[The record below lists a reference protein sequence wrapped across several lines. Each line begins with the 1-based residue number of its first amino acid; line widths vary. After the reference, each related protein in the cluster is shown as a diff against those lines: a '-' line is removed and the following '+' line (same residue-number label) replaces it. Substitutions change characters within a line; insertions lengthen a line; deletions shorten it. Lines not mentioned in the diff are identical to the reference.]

1 MQQPL
6 APWQEVL
13 PPHPAAAGALVLAV
27 LEGLSA
33 CPSLQ
38 QCPGQ
43 RQVLSCAS
51 HCSDRN
57 SHIFGGGCPH
67 LSMEPGLRRA
77 VVLGKSPRLW
87 RAAQAGS
94 AETSGGLSPGQED
107 SPRKCSR
114 CVP

>member
-1 MQQPL
+1 MY
-6 APWQEVL
+6 
-13 PPHPAAAGALVLAV
+13 PAAAGARVLAV

-43 RQVLSCAS
+43 RQVLSCIS
-51 HCSDRN
+51 HCSDPN
-57 SHIFGGGCPH
+57 SHSFGGGCPQ

-77 VVLGKSPRLW
+77 AVLGKSPRLW

-94 AETSGGLSPGQED
+94 ARDLWGFEPRARGQ
-107 SPRKCSR
+107 P
-114 CVP
+114 